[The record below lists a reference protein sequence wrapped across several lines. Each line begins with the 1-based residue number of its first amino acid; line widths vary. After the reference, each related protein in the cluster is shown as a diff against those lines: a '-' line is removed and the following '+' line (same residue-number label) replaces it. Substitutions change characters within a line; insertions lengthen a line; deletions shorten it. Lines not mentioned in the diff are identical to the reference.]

1 MSNFL
6 NKKRY
11 YILMKGTAKKHKYDL
26 ATIFFVGIILVS
38 IIGSALPINR
48 GIIWLI
54 IGICGALVAMQNIQI
69 KEENSFLVS
78 TSALVIIMTAFL
90 LIPEFSVI
98 SNSAIGTLF
107 VNMIVGFG
115 IAGFIVAIGLMSRLG
130 LER

>member
-1 MSNFL
+1 M
-6 NKKRY
+6 KR
-11 YILMKGTAKKHKYDL
+11 ASKKHKYDL

-38 IIGSALPINR
+38 IIGSVLPINR